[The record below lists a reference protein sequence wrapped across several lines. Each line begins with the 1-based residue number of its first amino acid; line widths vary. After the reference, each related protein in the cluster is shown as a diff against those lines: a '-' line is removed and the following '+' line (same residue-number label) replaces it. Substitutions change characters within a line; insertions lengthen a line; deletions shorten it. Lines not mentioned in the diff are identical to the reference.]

1 MNPGMNTL
9 HPYPFEKLAAL
20 TADVDLPSL
29 SRIPLTI
36 GEPKHQPPAHVLEAL
51 VASIEEMAKYPTIV
65 GTAELRQQIASWIA
79 MRFKTRAVD
88 PVSEVLPVNGTREGL
103 FAIAQAPATRPCIRG
118 SCRLDRGNGEISNHR
133 WHRGIEAAN
142 RKLDC
147 HAV

>member
-20 TADVDLPSL
+20 TSGVDLPRL

-65 GTAELRQQIASWIA
+65 GTAELGSKSQAGLPCGL
-79 MRFKTRAVD
+79 KRA
-88 PVSEVLPVNGTREGL
+88 LLTL
-103 FAIAQAPATRPCIRG
+103 
-118 SCRLDRGNGEISNHR
+118 
-133 WHRGIEAAN
+133 
-142 RKLDC
+142 
-147 HAV
+147 